1 MNDRPDFAF
10 LYLGWTD
17 EAGHG
22 YGWMGD
28 EYLRSVSGSFDNIRR
43 VTEALPEDYTVFLT
57 ADHGGHGRSHG
68 TDMPEDMTIPIL
80 CWEKNGESRTLP
92 SGSILDI
99 APTVTELLG
108 VAPDPDW
115 EGKPL
120 AI

>member
-1 MNDRPDFAF
+1 
-10 LYLGWTD
+10 
-17 EAGHG
+17 
-22 YGWMGD
+22 MGD

-43 VTEALPEDYTVFLT
+43 VLEALPEDYTVFLT

-68 TDMPEDMTIPIL
+68 SDMPEDMTIPIL

-92 SGSILDI
+92 GGNIIDI
-99 APTVTELLG
+99 APTVVSLLD